1 MRARFYFL
9 ILGAIMASVFTPSA
23 YADDASWDAEDIK
36 GIIRDYFTASGRTL
50 PPDARIGPLDDRMK
64 IAACST
70 TPQVQPRSTYS
81 SSLVVSCSSPTPW
94 SFTLR
99 VDGIDAPAA
108 VTVPR
113 AVTAGGPIKQWSVVV
128 PRVALAAG
136 TILTSDMLEE
146 RLTSQPPGGALMKG
160 VSEAVGLRLVSAL
173 QPGNVLTTR
182 NVARAPTVMKG
193 ETVTLVAEGDGFS
206 ISATGR
212 AEEDGFEGDLVSVRN
227 VRSGIILSG
236 RVAQSGTVVIR

>member
-1 MRARFYFL
+1 MHF
-9 ILGAIMASVFTPSA
+9 
-23 YADDASWDAEDIK
+23 DALDLK
-36 GIIRDYFTASGRTL
+36 GTIRDYFTASGRTL
-50 PPDARIGPLDDRMK
+50 PADARIGPLDDRMK
-64 IAACST
+64 IAACSVK
-70 TPQVQPRSTYS
+70 PQVQPRSAYS
-81 SSLVVSCSSPTPW
+81 SSLVVSCPSPTPW

-99 VDGIDAPAA
+99 VDGIDAVA

-113 AVTAGGPIKQWSVVV
+113 AVSSGGPIKQWSVVV
-128 PRVALAAG
+128 PRVTLAAG

-193 ETVTLVAEGDGFS
+193 ETVTLIAEGDGFS

-227 VRSGIILSG
+227 VRSGVVLSG
-236 RVAQSGTVVIR
+236 RVAQSGTVIIR

>member
-1 MRARFYFL
+1 MKARFYTL
-9 ILGAIMASVFTPSA
+9 ILGVLMASVFTPSA

-70 TPQVQPRSTYS
+70 APKVQPRSTYS
-81 SSLVVSCSSPTPW
+81 SSLVVSCESPTPW

-99 VDGIDAPAA
+99 VDGIDTPAA

-160 VSEAVGLRLVSAL
+160 VQEAVGLRLVSAL

-227 VRSGIILSG
+227 VKSGIVLSG
-236 RVAQSGTVVIR
+236 RVAQSGTVIIR

>member
-1 MRARFYFL
+1 MRGHIQSL
-9 ILGAIMASVFTPSA
+9 ILSTLVASLFVPSV
-23 YADDASWDAEDIK
+23 YADDVSWNAEDIK
-36 GIIRDYFTASGRTL
+36 VIIRDYFTANGRTL

-70 TPQVQPRSTYS
+70 TPQVQPRSIYS
-81 SSLVVSCSSPTPW
+81 SSLVVSCSDPTPW

-99 VDGIDAPAA
+99 VDGIDMPAA
-108 VTVPR
+108 VTVQR
-113 AVTAGGPIKQWSVVV
+113 ALTASGPVKQWSVVV

-136 TILTSDMLEE
+136 TILTRDMLEE

-160 VSEAVGLRLVSAL
+160 VEEALGLRLVNAL

-227 VRSGIILSG
+227 VKSGIVLSG
-236 RVAQSGTVVIR
+236 RVAQSGTVMIR